1 MRRRRFAQVDVFA
14 SRPTKGNGL
23 AVVLDAGDLSAEE
36 MQGFAAW
43 TNLAETTFLR
53 PPDDASADYAVR
65 IFTPGREMPFAGHPT
80 LGSCAAWLD
89 AGGVPRSEGRVVQEC
104 AIGLVDIHLGGDV
117 PAFVA
122 PETEVAALSEDEV
135 ASLCDALAVARR
147 DVVRA
152 ARLAN
157 GPVWQVLEL
166 ASAEAVL
173 AVDAARVRWPEHV
186 GVSVLG
192 AHREGAE
199 CDYEVRSLSPSSG
212 MSEDPITG
220 SLNAAIAWWM
230 ASEGRLSR
238 DLTIAQGTKL
248 GREGRVFVRRATDG
262 SGQVLIGG
270 ESRIVVTGTAT
281 F

>member
-53 PPDDASADYAVR
+53 PPGDASADYAVR
-65 IFTPGREMPFAGHPT
+65 IFTPAREMPFAGHPT

-104 AIGLVDIHLGGDV
+104 AIGLVDIHLDGDV

-135 ASLCDALAVARR
+135 ASLCDALAVSRR

-157 GPVWQVLEL
+157 GPVWQILEL
-166 ASAEAVL
+166 ARAEAVL

-192 AHREGAE
+192 AHPEGAE
-199 CDYEVRSLSPSSG
+199 CDYRGRRVRLRGPQPVAVERHERG
-212 MSEDPITG
+212 PDHGLAQRGNRRVDGVGRPADPQPHDRPRHEARPRG
-220 SLNAAIAWWM
+220 P
-230 ASEGRLSR
+230 
-238 DLTIAQGTKL
+238 
-248 GREGRVFVRRATDG
+248 RVRAPRG
-262 SGQVLIGG
+262 
-270 ESRIVVTGTAT
+270 
-281 F
+281 